1 MNKFTIEVSEIDCI
15 YEKYKYYAVFEGY
28 HGAPIDNET
37 PSQDKIGRGDT
48 EMEAM
53 YDLIEQSL

>member
-1 MNKFTIEVSEIDCI
+1 MNTYTINVSLMDCI
-15 YEKYKYYAVFEGY
+15 YEEYKYYAVFDGY
-28 HGAPIDNET
+28 DGAPIDHET

-53 YDLIEQSL
+53 YNLLEQSL